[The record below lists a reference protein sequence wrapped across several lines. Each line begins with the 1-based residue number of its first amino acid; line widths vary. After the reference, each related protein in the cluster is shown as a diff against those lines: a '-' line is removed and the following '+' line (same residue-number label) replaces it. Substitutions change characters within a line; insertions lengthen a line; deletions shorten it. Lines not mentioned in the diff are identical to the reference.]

1 MGSPRKP
8 KKPRRTS
15 AGNISST
22 FGVIKVS
29 EEMDEDDVQRN
40 MLALTW
46 IDDIVN
52 DSNGSLEYENT
63 SNGVVAVGY
72 LDNVK
77 IQVDVRL
84 CAERAL
90 NLDYWEQGHVPA
102 FVNSNEICI
111 EMGDDYDH
119 QVPDLDLCAALLMLL
134 SSKGVPLSMYP
145 STLYKF
151 MPFEKLKG
159 MLADEDDTVVKNTLG
174 AMGQLACTASL
185 RQLKKALH
193 QAKDES
199 FTITALEALFYG
211 RDINMKPYLPLLVE
225 ISNSDNTPS
234 KVSAIEMIGLIVTPS
249 QKEYLPIL
257 KRLIHFN
264 DPCVFGPVLDIY
276 IEMAQED
283 ALQDCIHLLQHW
295 GQIWHTF
302 IVRKLCTIQHPMV
315 RTFLSV
321 RYVTN
326 SISSKERGLIER
338 YLNEA
343 SETQTEKAVVD
354 YILSRSSFGTLS
366 ATSSDDD
373 DEEFSGLGS
382 LFG

>member
-1 MGSPRKP
+1 MARARKP

-29 EEMDEDDVQRN
+29 EEIDEDDVQRN

-63 SNGVVAVGY
+63 SNGIVAVGY
-72 LDNVK
+72 LDSVK

-90 NLDYWEQGHVPA
+90 NVDYWEQGHVPA

-111 EMGDDYDH
+111 EMGDDYNH

-145 STLYKF
+145 STLYQY
-151 MPFEKLKG
+151 MPFDKLTG
-159 MLADEDDTVVKNTLG
+159 MLTHENDTVVKNTLQ
-174 AMGQLACTASL
+174 AMGQLACAASL
-185 RQLKKALH
+185 SQLKKTLH

-199 FTITALEALFYG
+199 FVVTALEALFYG
-211 RDINMKPYLPLLVE
+211 RSINMKPYLPLLVE

-234 KVSAIEMIGLIVTPS
+234 KVSAIEMIGLIVKPS

-264 DPCVFGPVLDIY
+264 NPCVFGPVLDIY
-276 IEMAQED
+276 VEMAQED
-283 ALQDCIHLLQHW
+283 ALEDCIHLLQHW
-295 GQIWHTF
+295 DKIWHTF
-302 IVRKLCTIQHPMV
+302 IVSKLCSIQHPMV

-326 SISSKERGLIER
+326 SLSSTERGLIER

-354 YILSRSSFGTLS
+354 YILSRSSFGTPS
-366 ATSSDDD
+366 TTSDDDD